1 LTAEEI
7 AQAQEASRDGLMDRL
22 VLGCGG
28 AVAGCPRGRGWP
40 RGRWPISVSRV
51 GRLTITPSRSPA
63 CMFVRHRAIGGGGR
77 RPTDTSHTSKTR
89 CNLRAHA
96 RQIFLVWSPQIRDIP
111 GSGHTPIQIFQGLV
125 EYPLVLVPV
134 SRSCPCVPALRH
146 RPRRPS
152 LPQRLHM
159 QRGEIIKCPP
169 LGIPREP
176 TPPVPGALSASR
188 AEPRIGEGRP
198 LVPHFDWYDDLS
210 TPYACARQRCVSDP
224 SHIHP

>member
-1 LTAEEI
+1 MRNRGRPSDPLTAEEI

-125 EYPLVLVPV
+125 EYPFLLVPV
-134 SRSCPCVPALRH
+134 FGLVGS
-146 RPRRPS
+146 
-152 LPQRLHM
+152 
-159 QRGEIIKCPP
+159 
-169 LGIPREP
+169 
-176 TPPVPGALSASR
+176 
-188 AEPRIGEGRP
+188 GR
-198 LVPHFDWYDDLS
+198 D
-210 TPYACARQRCVSDP
+210 ARNRWVE
-224 SHIHP
+224 

>member
-1 LTAEEI
+1 
-7 AQAQEASRDGLMDRL
+7 MDRL

-125 EYPLVLVPV
+125 EYPFLLVPV
-134 SRSCPCVPALRH
+134 LVGCRRHSLRRRARYHLLRPDARSTFMLPASPMTLRASTSG
-146 RPRRPS
+146 S
-152 LPQRLHM
+152 LPD
-159 QRGEIIKCPP
+159 
-169 LGIPREP
+169 REH
-176 TPPVPGALSASR
+176 PGPASR
-188 AEPRIGEGRP
+188 VTQRRIATPAPQGSSQGGR
-198 LVPHFDWYDDLS
+198 
-210 TPYACARQRCVSDP
+210 R
-224 SHIHP
+224 

>member
-1 LTAEEI
+1 MRNRGRPSDALTLLDGRGDSTGARG
-7 AQAQEASRDGLMDRL
+7 SRDGLMDRL

-125 EYPLVLVPV
+125 EYPFLLVPV
-134 SRSCPCVPALRH
+134 RDARRRRRARRGAFCRRSSTRRRH
-146 RPRRPS
+146 GARYGVGCRP
-152 LPQRLHM
+152 
-159 QRGEIIKCPP
+159 
-169 LGIPREP
+169 
-176 TPPVPGALSASR
+176 
-188 AEPRIGEGRP
+188 
-198 LVPHFDWYDDLS
+198 
-210 TPYACARQRCVSDP
+210 
-224 SHIHP
+224 